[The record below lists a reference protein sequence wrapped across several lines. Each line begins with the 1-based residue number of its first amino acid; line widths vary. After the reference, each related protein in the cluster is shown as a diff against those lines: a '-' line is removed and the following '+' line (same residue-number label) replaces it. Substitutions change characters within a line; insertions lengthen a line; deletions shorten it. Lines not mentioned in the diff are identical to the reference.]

1 MTDRLRPVLTV
12 LLLPWTAWLCW
23 LYADSLTRGSLLTVL
38 LPRRGVLLGGALAVG
53 LPAAVLW
60 MVEARWGR
68 RAAFGMLLL
77 LVGVLATAIAAAA
90 QVLPTFVAA
99 VLMVAAAYGWG
110 NAVAR
115 WVGLEDLRRTGQ
127 GAPLLTALGWT
138 LLLVAGLAA
147 GTAGVL
153 TTPVVGGIGLAGIAL
168 AVVSVRIPRS
178 ATPASSRQDQ
188 PGSPVC
194 WWWGLAALL
203 LIGLVGA
210 VAPEVR
216 YDALAEHLPIARE
229 FAGHAAIVEMRENM
243 ASYFQLNGVVLYAM
257 GMTLIPGAELP
268 KLMHFCAGVIAS
280 LLVYSLGARLW
291 GARVGLAAS
300 AIVASTPLVWWVGE
314 TAYTDLWLA
323 MFVTATAE
331 SMVLFAARPHPRRA
345 FVVGL
350 LAGAALGTKV
360 TSVTAVLPLVAIFLM
375 WIGTS
380 PDHRPRWAMLAALA
394 AGGIATGSY
403 FFVRSWILT
412 GNPAFPLLN
421 AYFKSP
427 YFSLRNTR
435 TFLSGVGM
443 GKGPVDLLLIP
454 WRVTRHPARFVEDSN
469 IGIVYLAVLPA
480 ALLAVVR
487 ARAPRWLAGAV
498 AAAGIIWFLTAQYL
512 RFFLPVLPLAAIIA
526 AAGLLAD
533 PLPRRTMLVSGTVL
547 LMGISA
553 AVGAWV
559 ASGPW
564 NFPLSLVRHTITRD
578 AYAATYVKDYAVA
591 KYASRALPPSARI
604 YGMGVDLAFYY
615 DRTLVP
621 TSWHGNLFNRA
632 LDAAN
637 MPARTDEEI
646 QTMLARAGFTHFVAH
661 QDAPIIARHRRPD
674 GSLPPGVFGEGGPRL
689 EYAAQ
694 EYYLFRLKP
703 ASPP

>member
-23 LYADSLTRGSLLTVL
+23 LYADSLARGSLLTVL

-53 LPAAVLW
+53 LPAAALW
-60 MVEARWGR
+60 MVETRWGR
-68 RAAFGMLLL
+68 RAAFGILLL
-77 LVGVLATAIAAAA
+77 LVGALATAIAAAA
-90 QVLPTFVAA
+90 QVLQALVAA
-99 VLMVAAAYGWG
+99 VLLVAAAYGWG
-110 NAVAR
+110 NAVTR
-115 WVGLEDLRRTGQ
+115 WVGLEDLRRTWQ
-127 GAPLLTALGWT
+127 GAPLLTALGWG

-147 GTAGVL
+147 GTAGAL
-153 TTPVVGGIGLAGIAL
+153 TRPVVAGIGLVGVAL
-168 AVVSVRIPRS
+168 AVVSVRSTREAERAPTRK
-178 ATPASSRQDQ
+178 AQ
-188 PGSPVC
+188 PGSSVF
-194 WWWGLAALL
+194 WWWGMAALL

-229 FAGHAAIVEMRENM
+229 FVRRAAIVEMRENL

-257 GMTLIPGAELP
+257 GMTLISGAELP
-268 KLMHFCAGVIAS
+268 KLMHFSAGVIAS

-314 TAYTDLWLA
+314 AAYTDLWLA

-360 TSVTAVLPLVAIFLM
+360 TGVTAVLPLVAIFLM

-380 PDHRPRWAMLAALA
+380 PDHRPRWAMFAALA

-421 AYFKSP
+421 TYFKSP

-443 GKGPVDLLLIP
+443 GEGPVDLLLIP
-454 WRVTRHPARFVEDSN
+454 WRVTRYPARFFGDYN
-469 IGIVYLAVLPA
+469 IGIVYLALLPA

-533 PLPRRTMLVSGTVL
+533 PLPRRTAIVSGAVL
-547 LMGISA
+547 LLGIFTVTGS
-553 AVGAWV
+553 WV

-564 NFPLSLVRHTITRD
+564 NFPLSVVRHTITRD
-578 AYAATYVKDYAVA
+578 AYTATYVKDYAVA

-604 YGMGVDLAFYY
+604 YGMGVDLSFYY
-615 DRTLVP
+615 DRTFVP

-637 MPARTDEEI
+637 MPARSDEEI
-646 QTMLARAGFTHFVAH
+646 QTILSRAGFTHFVAS
-661 QDAPIIARHRRPD
+661 QDAPIIARRRLPD
-674 GSLPPGVFGEGGPRL
+674 GTLPPEVFGEDGPRL
-689 EYAAQ
+689 EYSAGG
-694 EYYLFRLKP
+694 YYLFRLQ
-703 ASPP
+703 SPR